1 MRKSY
6 FILFFLTLSFGA
18 IAQDGNVWT
27 LERAVEHA
35 LSNNIQVRQLN
46 TLADISKLQVQQ
58 SLNNRLPTLS
68 ASTNVGVQLG
78 RTIDPTT
85 NEFEQQNIGFQGYQ
99 LNANVTLY
107 GGGFIK
113 NSIRQ
118 AELDAGAAELD
129 AKVTSNN
136 VALQVANSYLTVVL
150 VREQLANARAQLELT
165 TEQLN
170 NTNRLI
176 NAGALPP
183 AERFD
188 LEAQVAANQRTV
200 VELEN
205 QVTMALLGLQLQL
218 LLDPT
223 EEFDVATPQLEPTE
237 AQLFQ
242 EYDAEEVL
250 FSARQIQPTIAAAE
264 IRRESAGVAEE
275 LAKSGMRP
283 TVSLFGSVSTNFSTI
298 ARDFTNPDLSN
309 VEIVQTPAVPVIING
324 QEATISNFQ
333 QTGVVFP
340 RQGYFSQLDQNFGQS
355 LGLAV
360 QVPIYS
366 QGRNKINVQRAKLQM
381 MNADLDVEQA
391 ENNLV
396 NEVQLA
402 LTDLRAARQNFRAA
416 EISLDAAQAAY
427 ENAQKSY
434 KAGASNSL
442 DLVTATNRLDQA
454 RTEYTRSKYQLIFN
468 RQVIQFYLGRGLT
481 LD

>member
-1 MRKSY
+1 MRNSY
-6 FILFFLTLSFGA
+6 FILFLLAFSFGLA
-18 IAQDGNVWT
+18 AQDGSVWT

-35 LSNNIQVRQLN
+35 LQNNIQVRQLN

-58 SLNNRLPTLS
+58 SLNSRLPTLN
-68 ASTNVGVQLG
+68 ASTNVGGQFG

-85 NEFEQQNIGFQGYQ
+85 NEFEQRNIGFQSYQ

-107 GGGFIK
+107 GGGLIK
-113 NSIRQ
+113 NNIRQ

-129 AKVTSNN
+129 AKVTSNDL
-136 VALQVANSYLTVVL
+136 ALAVANGYLSVVL
-150 VREQLANARAQLELT
+150 NREQLANARAQLELT

-170 NTNRLI
+170 NTNALI
-176 NAGALPP
+176 RAGALPP
-183 AERFD
+183 AQRFD

-200 VELEN
+200 VERERQL
-205 QVTMALLGLQLQL
+205 QLALLSLQLQL

-223 EEFDVATPQLEPTE
+223 DDFDVATPQLEPSE

-242 EYDAEEVL
+242 EYNVEEVL
-250 FSARQIQPTIAAAE
+250 FSARNIQPTIAAAE
-264 IRRESAGVAEE
+264 MRRESAAVGEE
-275 LAKSGMRP
+275 IARAGMRP
-283 TVSLFGSVSTNFSTI
+283 TVSLFGNVNTNFSTI

-309 VEIVQTPAVPVIING
+309 VMTVPTPPSPVIING
-324 QEATISNFQ
+324 EEATISSFQ
-333 QTGVVFP
+333 TTGVSFP

-355 LGLAV
+355 LGLLL

-366 QGRNKINVQRAKLQM
+366 QGRNKINVQRAKLRM
-381 MNADLDVEQA
+381 LNAGLDVEQA
-391 ENNLV
+391 ENQLAN
-396 NEVQLA
+396 NVQLA
-402 LTDLRAARQNFRAA
+402 LADLRAARATFRAA
-416 EISLDAAQAAY
+416 EVSLEAARAAY

-434 KAGASNSL
+434 QAGASNSL

>member
-1 MRKSY
+1 MRNSY
-6 FILFFLTLSFGA
+6 LILLFLALSLGA
-18 IAQDGNVWT
+18 TAQDSNVWT

-35 LSNNIQVRQLN
+35 LKNNLQVRQRN
-46 TLADISKLQVQQ
+46 TLADVSKLDVQQ
-58 SLNNRLPTLS
+58 ALNNRLPTLS
-68 ASTNVGVQLG
+68 GSTNFGRQFG

-85 NEFEQQNIGFQGYQ
+85 NEFEQQAISFQRYS

-150 VREQLANARAQLELT
+150 AREQLANARAQLELT

-170 NTNRLI
+170 NTNALI
-176 NAGALPP
+176 DAGALPP

-188 LEAQVAANQRTV
+188 LQAQVAANQRTV

-205 QVTMALLGLQLQL
+205 QVTMALLNLKLQL
-218 LLDPT
+218 LLEPNA
-223 EEFDVATPQLEPTE
+223 EFDVATPQIDPTD

-242 EYDAEEVL
+242 EYNAEEVL
-250 FSARQIQPTIAAAE
+250 FSARNIQPTIAAAE
-264 IRRESAGVAEE
+264 MRRESVGVGEAI
-275 LAKSGMRP
+275 AKAGMRP
-283 TVSLFGSVSTNFSTI
+283 TLSLFGNVNTNFSSI
-298 ARDFTNPDLSN
+298 ARDFTQP
-309 VEIVQTPAVPVIING
+309 G
-324 QEATISNFQ
+324 
-333 QTGVVFP
+333 FP
-340 RQGYFSQLDQNFGQS
+340 RQSYFSQLDQNFGQS
-355 LGLAV
+355 VGVQL
-360 QVPIYS
+360 QVPIYDRN
-366 QGRNKINVQRAKLQM
+366 RNKINVQRAKMQM
-381 MNADLDVEQA
+381 KNADLDVEQA
-391 ENNLV
+391 ENQLV
-396 NEVQLA
+396 NDVQLA
-402 LTDLRAARQNFRAA
+402 LTDLRAARQTFRAA
-416 EISLDAAQAAY
+416 EISLEAAQIAY

-468 RQVIQFYLGRGLT
+468 RQVIQFYLGRGLS

>member
-6 FILFFLTLSFGA
+6 FILFFLTVSFGA

-68 ASTNVGVQLG
+68 ASTNVGGQFG

-99 LNANVTLY
+99 LNANITLY
-107 GGGFIK
+107 NGGFIK

-118 AELDAGAAELD
+118 AELDAGAANLD
-129 AKVTSNN
+129 AKVTGNN

-264 IRRESAGVAEE
+264 MRRESVGVGEE
-275 LAKSGMRP
+275 LAKAGMRP
-283 TVSLFGSVSTNFSTI
+283 SLSLFGSVSTNYSSI
-298 ARDFTNPDLSN
+298 ARDFTAP
-309 VEIVQTPAVPVIING
+309 G
-324 QEATISNFQ
+324 
-333 QTGVVFP
+333 FP
-340 RQGYFSQLDQNFGQS
+340 RLGYFDQLDQNFGQS
-355 LGLAV
+355 AGLAL
-360 QVPIYS
+360 QIPIYS
-366 QGRNKINVQRAKLQM
+366 QNRNKINVQRAKLQM
-381 MNADLDVEQA
+381 VNADLDVEQA

-468 RQVIQFYLGRGLT
+468 RQVIQFYLGRGLS